1 VPDSTGEGHAALSGR
16 RNSNQIRHV
25 STSRSA
31 KYHSR
36 SRSRGSCGDTRQ
48 IVDGPAGDVH
58 INSAAGRDEPNK
70 ITRPQI
76 LNHDGFPRS

>member
-1 VPDSTGEGHAALSGR
+1 VPG
-16 RNSNQIRHV
+16 
-25 STSRSA
+25 
-31 KYHSR
+31 
-36 SRSRGSCGDTRQ
+36 GSCGDTRQ